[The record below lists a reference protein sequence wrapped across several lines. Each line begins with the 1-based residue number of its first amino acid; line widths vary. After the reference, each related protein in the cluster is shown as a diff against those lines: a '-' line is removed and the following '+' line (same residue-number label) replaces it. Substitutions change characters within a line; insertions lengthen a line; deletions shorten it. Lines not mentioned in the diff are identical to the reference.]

1 MMVFGV
7 ICAVVDSVFDTGVF
21 SALDSI
27 VNLIFLLALGILPSQ
42 PEENKYGPNSEA
54 NGVFLYQPKA
64 PAPADEVAITH

>member
-1 MMVFGV
+1 MVFGV